1 MITKRISRWV
11 DSRVHA
17 AKFVRKA
24 LNHVFPDHWSFML
37 GEIALYSFMI
47 LVATGIYLVF
57 FFHASSQK
65 VIYHGSYQP
74 LVGEKVSV
82 AYQSVLHISMDVRAG
97 LLIRQMHHWAALIFL
112 WAILA
117 HLARIYF
124 TGAYRKPREMNW
136 LIGLTLLVL
145 ALVNGFMGYS
155 MLDDLLSGTGLRIG
169 YGILLSVPV
178 LGPWLT
184 FLFMG
189 GVIPNPEMI
198 PRIYAM
204 HIFVVP
210 ALIAALLA
218 LHLGMIWRQLH
229 TNYPGPKRTDTT
241 IVGSRLWPSY
251 TAKSVGLLLLVTSV
265 VAALGGLVQID
276 PVWLYGPYEPG
287 AVMAG
292 AQPDWYLGWVEGA
305 MRLFPGINLR
315 LGHWLVPELFFPAI
329 LLPSAVFVLLYMV
342 PFIERFITGDKE
354 EHNVLL
360 LPYEQPVRT
369 ALGVGLV
376 VFMFV
381 LLTAGGDD
389 IIAVATGWSVV
400 ELRTILRFAVLLV
413 PPMAAVLAYLIC
425 IRMQSR
431 KAAQTAALE
440 IQAPPTQEEDPAC
453 VADTELLLPS
463 RASGFLEESNVLMS
477 SEASPESPAD
487 VGRPRALARQSLE
500 TE

>member
-1 MITKRISRWV
+1 MITKRLSRWV

-17 AKFVRKA
+17 ATFVRSA
-24 LNHVFPDHWSFML
+24 MNHVFPDHWSFML
-37 GEIALYSFMI
+37 GEIALYCFII

-74 LVGEKVSV
+74 LVGAKVSL
-82 AYQSVLHISMDVRAG
+82 AFQSVLHISLDVRAG

-124 TGAYRKPREMNW
+124 TAAYRKPREMNW

-155 MLDDLLSGTGLRIG
+155 MLDDLLSGTGMRIG
-169 YGILLSVPV
+169 YAILLSVPV

-189 GVIPNPEMI
+189 GTVPNPATL
-198 PRIYAM
+198 PRMYAM

-210 ALIAALLA
+210 VLIAGLLA

-229 TNYPGPKRTDTT
+229 TNYPGPKRTDKT

-251 TAKSVGLLLLVTSV
+251 TAKSIGLMLLVFAAI
-265 VAALGGLVQID
+265 AALGGLVQID

-292 AQPDWYLGWVEGA
+292 AQPDWYMGWVEGA
-305 MRLFPGINLR
+305 MRLFPGVNLH
-315 LGHWLVPELFFPAI
+315 LGHWLIPELFFPAVMMPCI
-329 LLPSAVFVLLYMV
+329 VFGALYLV
-342 PFIERFITGDKE
+342 PFIEKLFSRDKE
-354 EHNVLL
+354 DHNVLL

-369 ALGVGLV
+369 AVGVATV
-376 VFMFV
+376 IFMLV

-389 IIAVATGWSVV
+389 VIAVATGWSVV
-400 ELRTILRFAVLLV
+400 DLRTILRIAVFILPL
-413 PPMAAVLAYLIC
+413 AAALLAYFVC
-425 IRMQSR
+425 IGLRNR
-431 KAAQTAALE
+431 KATQTISANGE
-440 IQAPPTQEEDPAC
+440 ISWIGEDIDECVFKLKGPLAVPVEEFPTAP
-453 VADTELLLPS
+453 
-463 RASGFLEESNVLMS
+463 LEESKL
-477 SEASPESPAD
+477 
-487 VGRPRALARQSLE
+487 L
-500 TE
+500 